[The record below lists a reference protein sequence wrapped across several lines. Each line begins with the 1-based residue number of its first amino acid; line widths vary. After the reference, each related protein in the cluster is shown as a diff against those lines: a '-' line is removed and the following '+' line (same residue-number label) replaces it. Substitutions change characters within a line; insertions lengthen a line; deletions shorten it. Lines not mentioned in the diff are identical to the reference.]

1 MTEVSVFVES
11 PLVNVVNCFVN
22 EVIAD
27 TRVHGGDSLNA
38 HNGGAGVMRRLNNN
52 QGNILILLQGKYFSL
67 RTNIICLNYSIQKE

>member
-27 TRVHGGDSLNA
+27 TRVHGVDNLNT

-52 QGNILILLQGKYFSL
+52 QGNILILLQGKYVSL
-67 RTNIICLNYSIQKE
+67 RYSYHLFES